1 MFPPVLDALKER
13 KFLRCGIYDRYGFS
27 SINEETNER
36 EGFEI
41 DLCKA
46 IAAAALGSSYR
57 YELVQTTGANRFVKL
72 ANGEFDVL
80 ISGTTYTFDR
90 DVHESSSGIGFSFS
104 TPYLYGGMTFNG
116 VPEFVECAD
125 KLNVIGECANIRICS
140 ILGTTWY
147 DLTKTLFPASN
158 IVLTGDQ
165 TESFQNLIEGKCN
178 VIQGEQYEAPVKIV
192 RAYGYE
198 GPYAQGVTTFTKDP
212 LAMVTRD
219 GDPEFADFADWV
231 LQSLMLAEVE
241 NITMVT
247 TDTFA
252 PTGEV
257 FGDQYKDMFQNALTA
272 VGNYGEIYAKHLESI
287 SPRLKVNTI
296 NNGES
301 GLLYAHPFGKV
312 DTVGPGPIKGGTL
325 ESILQRGV
333 LRCGIPVGNET
344 SVGLDMEFCRAI
356 AASILK
362 RSSDK
367 ISFKSVSSASYENI
381 SLALGNGDID
391 VYAGGVV
398 DMKGDVVRPGLSFS
412 KPYFY
417 EAPGGNSTAWKAIA
431 LVTQEAD
438 AQWTDLV
445 NWVAMSTY
453 NAEENGITQRTSNEM
468 PLVDLFG
475 VDLERLFRDAIL
487 AVGNYDEMYRRVF
500 GQNASRVG
508 LNMLNSSP
516 FQPQL
521 YPVLFGKYLAEES

>member
-1 MFPPVLDALKER
+1 M
-13 KFLRCGIYDRYGFS
+13 
-27 SINEETNER
+27 
-36 EGFEI
+36 
-41 DLCKA
+41 
-46 IAAAALGSSYR
+46 
-57 YELVQTTGANRFVKL
+57 
-72 ANGEFDVL
+72 
-80 ISGTTYTFDR
+80 
-90 DVHESSSGIGFSFS
+90 SGIGFSFS

-125 KLNVIGECANIRICS
+125 NLSVIGECANIRICS

-147 DLTKTLFPASN
+147 DLTKTLFPTSN

-178 VIQGEQYEAPVKIV
+178 VIQGEQYEAPVKVV
-192 RAYGYE
+192 RDYGYE
-198 GPYAQGVTTFTKDP
+198 GPYAQGVTSFTKDP
-212 LAMVTRD
+212 LAIVTRD
-219 GDPEFADFADWV
+219 GDPEFADFAEWV

-247 TDTFA
+247 ADTFA

-257 FGDQYKDMFQNALTA
+257 FGDQYKDMFQNALAA
-272 VGNYGEIYAKHLESI
+272 VGNYGEIYDRHLESI

-296 NNGES
+296 NHGES

-333 LRCGIPVGNET
+333 LRCGIPLGNET
-344 SVGLDMEFCRAI
+344 SVGLDMEFCRALS
-356 AASILK
+356 ASILG
-362 RSSDK
+362 RSPDN
-367 ISFKSVSSASYENI
+367 ISFKSVSASYENI

-398 DMKGDVVRPGLSFS
+398 DMKSNVVRPGLSFS

-468 PLVDLFG
+468 PLVNLFG
-475 VDLERLFRDAIL
+475 VGLERLFRNAIL

-500 GQNASRVG
+500 GQIASREG
-508 LNMLNSSP
+508 RNMLNSSP
-516 FQPQL
+516 FQPQH